1 MIALGSI
8 TEGPSPD
15 MITKEFDPAYPSILQ
30 MLSTSHSSRV
40 RYGAAWLISQL
51 TKNAP
56 NLLLQSDQNLAT
68 LIDVGI

>member
-1 MIALGSI
+1 
-8 TEGPSPD
+8 